1 MLAASVIRVD
11 VSAIPLHLTFT
22 QSKQHCSGK
31 NKTTKSFMLTTEK
44 VHLFIQ
50 MAEFVCVF
58 LSLVLEFYKL

>member
-1 MLAASVIRVD
+1 MLVASITRVN
-11 VSAIPLHLTFT
+11 VCAIPLHLTFI
-22 QSKQHCSGK
+22 QNKQYISGK
-31 NKTTKSFMLTTEK
+31 TNSTKSFMLTTEK